1 MHQSVLKQAAII
13 AWPVEQTL
21 TFNDRTQTSKI
32 LTVQLFLFNIITSI
46 ESACFGVSY
55 EFSIFTFCLWY
66 NEVLKHGTVKSVGY
80 ESKISLSKSMDS
92 GDSLLRM
99 TMKKLL
105 PGEWFSSMLKVHV
118 VFNGFNMIFVAKGK
132 WRIQSDYCVKINCF
146 IEDKIPIQRTQK
158 NIDSLNEDIAPENTA
173 YCYVQRPDQT
183 GNSFP
188 QHDTCVF
195 PEFQNE
201 YEGQGMWQVV
211 SGVKGKTQEISFQ
224 VNVQTIGKQ
233 PNRKI

>member
-1 MHQSVLKQAAII
+1 
-13 AWPVEQTL
+13 
-21 TFNDRTQTSKI
+21 
-32 LTVQLFLFNIITSI
+32 
-46 ESACFGVSY
+46 
-55 EFSIFTFCLWY
+55 
-66 NEVLKHGTVKSVGY
+66 
-80 ESKISLSKSMDS
+80 
-92 GDSLLRM
+92 
-99 TMKKLL
+99 MKKLL

-233 PNRKI
+233 SNRLNSNQTEKYNEKPRWKIYEQILNSGIAVEQLLTFVERNASPSTLNMKCKLVNSKKTQKFCRFLRLSDDVGFNLEEGRGDERIRYYGNGFSELGKT